1 MTGKSI
7 IELTNVN
14 TGETRKYEDKNMITN
29 AVQERLTA
37 WLAYFPR
44 SAVQTKAFPLYD
56 EMFGGILLYSD
67 PLEENPNNYDLPD
80 PSVSRLVGHAGKY
93 VTNGD
98 NKMRGSRNTTESGFI
113 NDGKAYKYVYD
124 FATDEANGQISALS
138 LTHEVMGYYGNYIS
152 WANLCDKVN
161 AEFPTTLY
169 EPSNAYY
176 NGSYYGLYNN
186 SDRDIK
192 FGFDLMDCEKIKNG
206 NKISYILTC
215 VNMINSTTIRID
227 KYEVYISD
235 IRLNNKLLYTKKLIS
250 REDIPITIKIYDNN
264 FSESKWYYINTN
276 VEDEN
281 YYYFVYVK
289 SYYDNWDSVAQAYD
303 PYANIYYIRMDKNT
317 HEIIQGKKIVN
328 YDLQNIYNGNTN
340 GGKYYRYVSSFIARN
355 GSLYFKISCSNNNR
369 NNKNKVLK
377 FNIDSDEVTILET
390 NYKYRKDEYNTMSK
404 TTNNTIITNGYLI
417 DLNDNLI
424 PSEKFYSGVQNT
436 RTGNN
441 SYDNYYNVIEFV
453 HDFISLKYFR
463 DSNSY
468 ELIYPNICYLG
479 TINNL
484 DTPIIKSNQETM
496 KITYILEEEE

>member
-44 SAVQTKAFPLYD
+44 AAIQTKAFPLYS

-93 VTNGD
+93 VTTGD

-138 LTHEVMGYYGNYIS
+138 LTHEIMGYYGNYIS
-152 WANLCDKVN
+152 WKNLCNQKDAV
-161 AEFPTTLY
+161 FPTTLY
-169 EPSNAYY
+169 EQSNAYY
-176 NGSYYGLYNN
+176 NGSYYGLYNTTN
-186 SDRDIK
+186 YDIK

-206 NKISYILTC
+206 NKISYILTY

-235 IRLNNKLLYTKKLIS
+235 IRLNNRLLYDKKLIS
-250 REDIPITIKIYDNN
+250 REDIPITIEIYDNY

-289 SYYDNWDSVAQAYD
+289 SYNSDYDKVNQTYY
-303 PYANIYYIRMDKNT
+303 PRANIYYIRMDKNT

-328 YDLQNIYNGNTN
+328 YNLSDIYNSNSN
-340 GGKYYRYVSSFIARN
+340 GKSYKYIPSFVARN
-355 GSLYFKISCSNNNR
+355 GSLYFKISYSSYNGD
-369 NNKNKVLK
+369 NKNKVLK
-377 FNIDSDEVTILET
+377 FNIDSDEITILET
-390 NYKYRKDEYNTMSK
+390 NYKYKSDYYNTMSK
-404 TTNNTIITNGYLI
+404 TANNTIITNGYLI

-424 PSEKFYSGVQNT
+424 PSEKFYGGVQSV
-436 RTGNN
+436 RNN
-441 SYDNYYNVIEFV
+441 YDDDDYYYNAIKFV
-453 HDFISLKYFR
+453 HDFISLKYYR
-463 DSNSY
+463 NSGHY
-468 ELIYPNICYLG
+468 EHIYPNICYLG